1 MSVAGGGLRTQT
13 TLAGIFDGHLKKWSS
28 AAFRVWIKSNWLDPN
43 LAEKMPASVPINAH
57 NWRQRKF
64 FLSEMTQCFENPVIR
79 IVRWFSQHLQ
89 CLFNKFFGKIWGKNG
104 ANFPNLSIKMAERV
118 GFEPTIELPLY
129 SISNA
134 APSTTRPSLRFRL
147 RQSNNILRFQEKIK
161 ANPEK
166 KSKKMAERGGFEP
179 PVEFDPY
186 DGLANRSFR
195 PLRHLSASVRDMSY
209 TILRFPDKI
218 KAKT

>member
-1 MSVAGGGLRTQT
+1 MPVVLLRTDFNFLLFCKLTMT
-13 TLAGIFDGHLKKWSS
+13 TALSFFRCQDRLCHSDDAFWKK
-28 AAFRVWIKSNWLDPN
+28 
-43 LAEKMPASVPINAH
+43 
-57 NWRQRKF
+57 
-64 FLSEMTQCFENPVIR
+64 
-79 IVRWFSQHLQ
+79 
-89 CLFNKFFGKIWGKNG
+89 WGKNG
-104 ANFPNLSIKMAERV
+104 AKPPFLSIKMAERV

-161 ANPEK
+161 AKPEK

-195 PLRHLSASVRDMSY
+195 PLRHLSASVQKMFY
-209 TILRFPDKI
+209 TILRFPEKI

>member
-1 MSVAGGGLRTQT
+1 
-13 TLAGIFDGHLKKWSS
+13 
-28 AAFRVWIKSNWLDPN
+28 
-43 LAEKMPASVPINAH
+43 
-57 NWRQRKF
+57 
-64 FLSEMTQCFENPVIR
+64 
-79 IVRWFSQHLQ
+79 
-89 CLFNKFFGKIWGKNG
+89 
-104 ANFPNLSIKMAERV
+104 MAERV

-179 PVEFDPY
+179 DIRVHFSPRHTFRLTFFVFSAVSPMGQTAAVESFGRIRGRGNTD
-186 DGLANRSFR
+186 RSFR
-195 PLRHLSASVRDMSY
+195 PRCVLRSRGLRVWGSPLRRSASRSCH
-209 TILRFPDKI
+209 
-218 KAKT
+218 AEN

>member
-1 MSVAGGGLRTQT
+1 
-13 TLAGIFDGHLKKWSS
+13 
-28 AAFRVWIKSNWLDPN
+28 
-43 LAEKMPASVPINAH
+43 MP
-57 NWRQRKF
+57 W
-64 FLSEMTQCFENPVIR
+64 NP
-79 IVRWFSQHLQ
+79 
-89 CLFNKFFGKIWGKNG
+89 
-104 ANFPNLSIKMAERV
+104 SIKMAERV

-134 APSTTRPSLRFRL
+134 APSTTRPSLRFGK

-161 ANPEK
+161 AKPEK

-195 PLRHLSASVRDMSY
+195 PLRHLSATVQNVFY
-209 TILRFPDKI
+209 TILRFRVKSRRILKKSQKRRRGGQALHVGCARLRSRTEDKSLTEVVPGLRSGTI
-218 KAKT
+218 GRIVPIRQNEADREKYVLSAL

>member
-1 MSVAGGGLRTQT
+1 M
-13 TLAGIFDGHLKKWSS
+13 
-28 AAFRVWIKSNWLDPN
+28 
-43 LAEKMPASVPINAH
+43 
-57 NWRQRKF
+57 
-64 FLSEMTQCFENPVIR
+64 
-79 IVRWFSQHLQ
+79 
-89 CLFNKFFGKIWGKNG
+89 
-104 ANFPNLSIKMAERV
+104 KMAERV

-134 APSTTRPSLRFRL
+134 APSTTRPSLRFDKRH
-147 RQSNNILRFQEKIK
+147 SNNILRFQEKIK

-195 PLRHLSASVRDMSY
+195 PLRHLSASVYNVFY
-209 TILRFPDKI
+209 TILRFPNKI
-218 KAKT
+218 KEKREKKAKMKGLGLLRQHATRFAACPVSGGSIPDRHGACWLKKTIFIGNPLDFLKKWGIVLYREFCSRFIFAPVAQLDRASDYGSEGWGFKSLRVHQF